1 MKLLVCYL
9 LEMALNSMNFH
20 KVQVQGI
27 FTIQDYT
34 WPLLSLLTAI
44 CPGEGESGE
53 AHRDSPLKTDFK
65 PSKRILAKV
74 FILLWIDF
82 NIPLCEVIFSFVA
95 IAMLQGRQREAH
107 QLTFKTI
114 VHGSIVLINMNRKL
128 GWRWTTPA
136 LKSTWEGTW
145 KEFPS
150 RLPTV
155 LSLNDHFIPNIFWYC
170 FGQGS
175 GPFPVL
181 FFF

>member
-1 MKLLVCYL
+1 M
-9 LEMALNSMNFH
+9 
-20 KVQVQGI
+20 
-27 FTIQDYT
+27 
-34 WPLLSLLTAI
+34 LSFRNGTKQYELSQSTSAGHIHNTELHMTSTVTTDGNL
-44 CPGEGESGE
+44 PRGGREWWSTQ
-53 AHRDSPLKTDFK
+53 RFSPLKTDFK

-95 IAMLQGRQREAH
+95 IAMLQGRKREAH

-114 VHGSIVLINMNRKL
+114 VHGFIVLINMNRKL
-128 GWRWTTPA
+128 WWRWTTPA

-155 LSLNDHFIPNIFWYC
+155 LSLNDHFIPNAIFWYC

-181 FFF
+181 FCFF